1 MKIHM
6 KKIFSLQA
14 PLCVALVLLCACA
27 SLSTIAQTS
36 AGQAGKPNIVF
47 ILADDMG
54 YNGLSC
60 YGATRI
66 KTPNID
72 RIASEGI
79 RFTDG
84 HCAASTCTPT
94 RYGFL
99 TGRYPFRSWCSYS
112 ALSTQA
118 PLLIDPDRPTVA
130 SFLKSHGYATS
141 IIGKW
146 HLGYGEEEGFADNRG
161 NTPPNHWKP
170 RGPGPDWNGRL
181 TPGPP
186 ENGFDYSYVIPVA
199 NSFPPYVIVEND
211 RVVGLRPDSPIGK
224 MESKNNGKMEGGEGA
239 RWKDEDLVDKFTEK
253 LVETVEGYAKD
264 GKPFFLFY
272 PAHQPHVP
280 WLPNARFK
288 GSSQAKTYGDVIQ
301 ELDWSVGELLKA
313 LDRLNLADNTI
324 VIFSSDNGASGR
336 NFNGHRANGKLRGG
350 KGDLTEGGHRVPF
363 VARWPGKIK
372 PGQVSDVLVSQS
384 DLFAT
389 FAAILGEDLPEGA
402 APDSTNILP
411 ALLGG
416 ELPHPDR
423 PVVMSSGGT
432 GMLSIRSGKWKLM
445 PGPGDC
451 GYREFFGKKP
461 HPAPKPGDPPA
472 QLYDVAADPGEK
484 NNLYA
489 KHPEIVHALWLTLQK
504 IKDQEGYK
512 PVKLEQP
519 GKSLTMDEL
528 DALFRRGKR

>member
-1 MKIHM
+1 MPIQKLKTIL
-6 KKIFSLQA
+6 FTLACFLPVAVTQA
-14 PLCVALVLLCACA
+14 ANV
-27 SLSTIAQTS
+27 QR
-36 AGQAGKPNIVF
+36 PNIIF

-72 RIASEGI
+72 RIANEGI

-94 RYGFL
+94 RYGFM
-99 TGRYPFRSWCSYS
+99 TGRYPLRSWCSYS
-112 ALSTQA
+112 ALSTNA
-118 PLLIDPDRPTVA
+118 PLLIDPNTPTVP

-146 HLGYGEEEGFADNRG
+146 HLGYGEEKGFADNRG
-161 NTPPNHWKP
+161 KTPPNYWKP
-170 RGPGPDWNGRL
+170 RGKGPDWNGRL

-211 RVVGLRPDSPIGK
+211 RVVGLRPGSPIGK
-224 MESKNNGKMEGGEGA
+224 MESKNNGRMEGGEGA
-239 RWKDEDLVDKFTEK
+239 RWKDEDLVDMFTQK
-253 LVETVEGYAKD
+253 LVKQLEDYAQGD
-264 GKPFFLFY
+264 KPFFLFY
-272 PAHQPHVP
+272 PAHQPHIP
-280 WLPNARFK
+280 WKPHSHFK
-288 GSSQAKTYGDVIQ
+288 GSSQAKAYGDVIQ
-301 ELDWSVGELLKA
+301 ELDWSVGELLKT
-313 LDRLNLADNTI
+313 LDRLKLTDKTI

-336 NFNGHRANGKLRGG
+336 NFNGHRANGRLRGG

-363 VARWPGKIK
+363 VARWPGRIK
-372 PGQVSDVLVSQS
+372 PGQVSDVLVSQT

-389 FAAILGEDLPEGA
+389 FAAILGEDLPKGA
-402 APDSTNILP
+402 SPDSTNILP
-411 ALLGG
+411 ALMGG
-416 ELPHPDR
+416 QLPHPER

-472 QLYDVAADPGEK
+472 QLYDVVADPGEQ
-484 NNLYA
+484 NNLYT
-489 KHPEIVHALWLTLQK
+489 KHPEIVHALWLTLEK
-504 IKDQEGYK
+504 IKSEEGYK

-519 GKSLTMDEL
+519 DKALTMEEL
-528 DALFRRGKR
+528 NALFKRGKR

>member
-1 MKIHM
+1 MINKR
-6 KKIFSLQA
+6 FTL
-14 PLCVALVLLCACA
+14 LCLALTMNLVLGTFGLNA
-27 SLSTIAQTS
+27 
-36 AGQAGKPNIVF
+36 KKPDRPNIIF

-60 YGATRI
+60 YGAKRI

-72 RIASEGI
+72 RIATEGI

-99 TGRYPFRSWCSYS
+99 TGRYPFRSWCNYS

-118 PLLIDPDRPTVA
+118 PLLIDPDRPTIA

-146 HLGYGEEEGFADNRG
+146 HLGYGKEDGFADNRG

-186 ENGFDYSYVIPVA
+186 ENGFEYSYVIPVA

-224 MESKNNGKMEGGEGA
+224 MESKKSGKMEGGKGT
-239 RWKDEDLVDKFTEK
+239 RWKDEELVDMFTNK
-253 LVETVEGYAKD
+253 LVETVDGYAKEN
-264 GKPFFLFY
+264 KPFFLY
-272 PAHQPHVP
+272 YAAHQPHVP
-280 WLPNARFK
+280 WLPNERFK
-288 GSSQAKTYGDVIQ
+288 GSSQAQAYGDVIQ
-301 ELDWSVGELLKA
+301 ELDWSVGELLKT
-313 LDRLNLADNTI
+313 LDRLNLAANTI
-324 VIFSSDNGASGR
+324 VIFSSDNGANGR
-336 NFNGHRANGKLRGG
+336 KNFNGHRANGRLRGG

-363 VARWPGKIK
+363 VVRWPGKIK
-372 PGQVSDVLVSQS
+372 PGQVSDALVSQS

-389 FAAILGEDLPEGA
+389 FAALIGEELPKGA
-402 APDSTNILP
+402 APDSSNILP
-411 ALLGG
+411 LLLAGQ
-416 ELPHPDR
+416 LPHPER

-461 HPAPKPGDPPA
+461 HPRPNPGDPPA
-472 QLYDVAADPGEK
+472 QLYDVATDPGETK
-484 NNLYA
+484 NLYNQN
-489 KHPEIVHALWLTLQK
+489 PEIVHALWLTLQR
-504 IKDQEGYK
+504 IKAEEGYK
-512 PVKLEQP
+512 PVKLVQP
-519 GKSLTMDEL
+519 DKPLKMDEL
-528 DALFRRGKR
+528 NVLFTEDKQ

>member
-1 MKIHM
+1 MMKCGHLNLPM
-6 KKIFSLQA
+6 
-14 PLCVALVLLCACA
+14 CVAVSLLCAAAALCFA
-27 SLSTIAQTS
+27 HDA
-36 AGQAGKPNIVF
+36 AAEEADKPNIIF

-72 RIASEGI
+72 RLANEGI

-94 RYGFL
+94 RYAFM
-99 TGRYPFRSWCSYS
+99 TGRYAFRSWCSYS

-146 HLGYGEEEGFADNRG
+146 HLGYGEEEGFADKRG
-161 NTPPNHWKP
+161 DQPPNYWKP

-211 RVVGLRPDSPIGK
+211 RVVDLRPDSPIGK
-224 MESKNNGKMEGGEGA
+224 MESKNNGKMQGGEGA
-239 RWKDEDLVDKFTEK
+239 RWKDEDLVDMFTSK
-253 LVETVEGYAKD
+253 LVETVEGYAKEN
-264 GKPFFLFY
+264 KPFFLFY
-272 PAHQPHVP
+272 AAHQPHIP
-280 WLPNARFK
+280 WLPNERFK
-288 GSSQAKTYGDVIQ
+288 GSSQAKAYGDVIQ
-301 ELDWSVGELLKA
+301 ELDWSVGELLKT
-313 LDRLNLADNTI
+313 LDRLELADNTI

-336 NFNGHRANGKLRGG
+336 NFNGHSANGKLRGG

-372 PGQVSDVLVSQS
+372 PGQESDVLVSQS

-389 FAAILGEDLPEGA
+389 FAAIIGEDLPEGA

-432 GMLSIRSGKWKLM
+432 GMLSIRAGKWKLM

-451 GYREFFGKKP
+451 GYREFFSKKP
-461 HPAPKPGDPPA
+461 NPAPKPGDPPA
-472 QLYDVAADPGEK
+472 QLYDVVADPGEK
-484 NNLYA
+484 NNLYT
-489 KHPEIVHALWLTLQK
+489 KHPEIVHALWLTMQK
-504 IKDQEGYK
+504 IQEEEGYK
-512 PVKLEQP
+512 PVKLEQAD
-519 GKSLTMDEL
+519 KTLTMDEL
-528 DALFRRGKR
+528 NALFKRGK